1 MFNDDDFE
9 EHSDG
14 MDIHRKGMKRI
25 NDLSSKVKLPQTS
38 DSSIPLLGGRPE
50 RDACITK
57 DEIIGLVIDLETLSP
72 EDLNYRYFGVAA

>member
-1 MFNDDDFE
+1 MFNDDDFK
-9 EHSDG
+9 EHRDG

-25 NDLSSKVKLPQTS
+25 NDLSSKVKFPQTS

-72 EDLNYRYFGVAA
+72 ADIDNKYFGIAA